1 MDREVARVKRE
12 AQKLFVELSL
22 ETSTAAAAGA
32 TRSPRQKAG
41 ERAVFLH
48 LRGLT

>member
-22 ETSTAAAAGA
+22 ETSTAAAAGV
-32 TRSPRQKAG
+32 QMAG
-41 ERAVFLH
+41 ERAVSLH
-48 LRGLT
+48 LCGLT